1 MKIRKGK
8 EFVMDKSKMTKRMGG
23 GGKFWENNRIVIL
36 EKGVA
41 TAASF
46 SQE

>member
-23 GGKFWENNRIVIL
+23 EESFGKIIE
-36 EKGVA
+36 
-41 TAASF
+41 
-46 SQE
+46 

>member
-23 GGKFWENNRIVIL
+23 GKFWENNRIVIL
-36 EKGVA
+36 EKGVGI
-41 TAASF
+41 AASF